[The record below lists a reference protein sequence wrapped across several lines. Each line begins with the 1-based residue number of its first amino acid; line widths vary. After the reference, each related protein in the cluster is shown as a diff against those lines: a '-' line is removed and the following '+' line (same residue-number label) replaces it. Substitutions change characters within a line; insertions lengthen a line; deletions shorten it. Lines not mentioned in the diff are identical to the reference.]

1 MFRQSQCLHP
11 CKVPLIPFHLLRNL
25 FCTSLSSCNQ
35 HHRFRL
41 DGRAPMSSQTH
52 SHVSLM
58 ITFLEPHLGQ
68 NSLRR
73 NVSCQ
78 SFLILSWHT
87 PLHLLL
93 SAVSYF
99 PWSNQMFKVH
109 SNWHEFLCFWLC
121 WVFIAAVSRGSP
133 RAATHSLLLVA
144 ASLFAAPGPKS
155 TGPVVVALSL
165 GGSSS
170 WTRDRTHVSWIGRWF
185 LNHWSTGKYSDEFL
199 PWLLDFFCLT
209 SSFFLALLIHP
220 PQHWLFFKCQGL

>member
-1 MFRQSQCLHP
+1 MFHQSQCRHP

-35 HHRFRL
+35 HHHFRL

-109 SNWHEFLCFWLC
+109 SNWHEFLCLFL
-121 WVFIAAVSRGSP
+121 AVLGLHCCGEQGLPSGCRAQPSP
-133 RAATHSLLLVA
+133 C
-144 ASLFAAPGPKS
+144 
-155 TGPVVVALSL
+155 
-165 GGSSS
+165 GGFSFCSS
-170 WTRDRTHVSWIGRWF
+170 WALEHRPSGCGSESWGI
-185 LNHWSTGKYSDEFL
+185 
-199 PWLLDFFCLT
+199 
-209 SSFFLALLIHP
+209 
-220 PQHWLFFKCQGL
+220 

>member
-73 NVSCQ
+73 NDSLAWLSPASLFSSFPGTHHCTCFCQ
-78 SFLILSWHT
+78 LSVTFHDQIRCSKFT
-87 PLHLLL
+87 PTDTN
-93 SAVSYF
+93 F
-99 PWSNQMFKVH
+99 F
-109 SNWHEFLCFWLC
+109 FCFWLC
-121 WVFIAAVSRGSP
+121 WVYIAAVSRGSP

-144 ASLFAAPGPKS
+144 ASLFAAPGP
-155 TGPVVVALSL
+155 
-165 GGSSS
+165 
-170 WTRDRTHVSWIGRWF
+170 
-185 LNHWSTGKYSDEFL
+185 
-199 PWLLDFFCLT
+199 
-209 SSFFLALLIHP
+209 
-220 PQHWLFFKCQGL
+220 

>member
-73 NVSCQ
+73 NDS
-78 SFLILSWHT
+78 LAWLS
-87 PLHLLL
+87 P
-93 SAVSYF
+93 
-99 PWSNQMFKVH
+99 
-109 SNWHEFLCFWLC
+109 
-121 WVFIAAVSRGSP
+121 
-133 RAATHSLLLVA
+133 
-144 ASLFAAPGPKS
+144 ASLFSSFPG
-155 TGPVVVALSL
+155 THHCTCFCQLSVTFHDQIRCSKFTPTDTNFFVF
-165 GGSSS
+165 GCAGSS
-170 WTRDRTHVSWIGRWF
+170 
-185 LNHWSTGKYSDEFL
+185 
-199 PWLLDFFCLT
+199 LLR
-209 SSFFLALLIHP
+209 
-220 PQHWLFFKCQGL
+220 